1 MEDLTTRFII
11 EVMGKP
17 GKLVTETLKKTVSFL
32 KERYEVL
39 SEDYSEPK
47 MIDKGDLFT
56 AFVEIEFKV
65 ESFEDL
71 FLAIIDFGPTVVEII
86 EPSEVVV
93 TDTELQAALT
103 ELVRKVHLLSK
114 GIRALK
120 IENIKLKKQID
131 ATKK

>member
-1 MEDLTTRFII
+1 MENLTTRFII
-11 EVMGKP
+11 EIMGKP

-39 SEDYSEPK
+39 SEDYSEPE
-47 MIDKGDLFT
+47 MVDDADLFT

-65 ESFEDL
+65 KGFEDL

-114 GIRALK
+114 GLRVLK
-120 IENIKLKKQID
+120 IENHKLKKQID